1 MKKLLVILM
10 CLAVL
15 VAIVS
20 CSTKKTIDATF
31 KLGDRGYSILM
42 EAMMEDQKGSEDY
55 AMMVLFSSVIEAMMK
70 SVVKIDVTLNKAGDA
85 TINGKFDIS
94 FISDLTGTEDASDTQ
109 TRSGKYYINKDN
121 HFIFTDE
128 EAKIFDMGYLSE
140 DMNTL
145 YFVIPND
152 EYQVTLPL
160 DRL

>member
-31 KLGDRGYSILM
+31 KLGDRGYSVLLD
-42 EAMMEDQKGSEDY
+42 ALLEDQKGSEDY
-55 AMMVLFSSVIEAMMK
+55 AAMVLFSSIIEAMLK
-70 SVVKIDVTLNKAGDA
+70 SAVKIDVSLSKTGEATMTVKWDA
-85 TINGKFDIS
+85 SIS
-94 FISDLTGTEDASDTQ
+94 GLLGTEDSSETQ
-109 TRSGKYYINKDN
+109 TRKGKYYINKDN
-121 HFIFTDE
+121 HFVFTDE
-128 EAKIFDMGYLSE
+128 EAKDFDMGYLSE